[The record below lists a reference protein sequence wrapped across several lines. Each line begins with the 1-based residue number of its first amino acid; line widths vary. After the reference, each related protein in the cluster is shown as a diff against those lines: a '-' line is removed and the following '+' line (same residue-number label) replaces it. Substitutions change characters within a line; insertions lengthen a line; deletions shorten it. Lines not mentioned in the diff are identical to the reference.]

1 MIDDD
6 DADEQERA
14 EAEALAR
21 ALEGADVPSATAP
34 GDTLETA
41 GLLRAVAGAREL
53 SSERA
58 KAVYEALESEVERR
72 VTPARSPVVVWLG
85 VASTLAAAAAVML
98 FVANVRSPWLD
109 EAVQSVPVSATAPA
123 PTVQSDDVAAVV
135 LPAPRREL
143 LAAQAALGAKRDV
156 AAERAAF
163 ERELRAYR
171 VVVLRKLKESYPT
184 KVGMIA
190 SPRVR

>member
-1 MIDDD
+1 MNEDD
-6 DADEQERA
+6 DADEKERA

-21 ALEGADVPSATAP
+21 ALEGTDEPSAEAP

-41 GLLRAVAGAREL
+41 ALLRAVAASQEL

-72 VTPARSPVVVWLG
+72 VTPVRSPVVVWIG
-85 VASTLAAAAAVML
+85 VASTLAAAAAVLL
-98 FVANVRSPWLD
+98 FLANVRSPWLD
-109 EAVQSVPVSATAPA
+109 EAVQSVPVSAPA
-123 PTVQSDDVAAVV
+123 RPPTVQSDDVAAAV

-143 LAAQAALGAKRDV
+143 LAAQAALGGKRDV
-156 AAERAAF
+156 AAERTAF
-163 ERELRAYR
+163 EREMRAYR

-184 KVGMIA
+184 KLGMLA
-190 SPRVR
+190 PPRSR

>member
-1 MIDDD
+1 MIEDD

-21 ALEGADVPSATAP
+21 ALEGTEEPSAKAP

-41 GLLRAVAGAREL
+41 ALLRAVAASQEL

-58 KAVYEALESEVERR
+58 KTVYEALESEVERR
-72 VTPARSPVVVWLG
+72 VTPVRSPVVVWIG
-85 VASTLAAAAAVML
+85 VASTLAAAAAVLL

-109 EAVQSVPVSATAPA
+109 EAVQLVPVSAPA
-123 PTVQSDDVAAVV
+123 RPPTVQSDDVAAAV

-163 ERELRAYR
+163 EREMRAYR

-184 KVGMIA
+184 KVGMLTPG
-190 SPRVR
+190 SR